1 VPEDSF
7 DIEAQQVTP
16 FSLCVAS
23 EAGTGT
29 VHGQALDHARRP
41 PHSDNFYQYLWFRCL
56 VILLFTSIVA
66 NSKIILDYS
75 NSVKSMGF
83 FIGGGLHAVGWLF
96 AYFHVPPILI
106 YPFLFIR
113 SGKSISV
120 AEWLVQKM
128 CNGKSMQ
135 VQTMALKVVA
145 VMFLLLGQVVI
156 LMQFYY
162 INNQ

>member
-1 VPEDSF
+1 
-7 DIEAQQVTP
+7 
-16 FSLCVAS
+16 
-23 EAGTGT
+23 
-29 VHGQALDHARRP
+29 
-41 PHSDNFYQYLWFRCL
+41 
-56 VILLFTSIVA
+56 
-66 NSKIILDYS
+66 
-75 NSVKSMGF
+75 MGF
-83 FIGGGLHAVGWLF
+83 FIGGGLHAIGWLF

-113 SGKSISV
+113 SGQSISV

-135 VQTMALKVVA
+135 VQTMALKVVS
-145 VMFLLLGQVVI
+145 VVLLLLGQVVM

>member
-1 VPEDSF
+1 ME
-7 DIEAQQVTP
+7 
-16 FSLCVAS
+16 
-23 EAGTGT
+23 
-29 VHGQALDHARRP
+29 
-41 PHSDNFYQYLWFRCL
+41 
-56 VILLFTSIVA
+56 
-66 NSKIILDYS
+66 
-75 NSVKSMGF
+75 F
-83 FIGGGLHAVGWLF
+83 FIGGGLDAMGWLF

-113 SGKSISV
+113 SGQSISV

-135 VQTMALKVVA
+135 VQTMALKVLSV
-145 VMFLLLGQVVI
+145 VLLLLGQVVM